1 MRMTRKG
8 ELLVVALGGNAIQ
21 KPGER
26 GTAEEQLENIAGACR
41 HLAALM
47 AKGYRL
53 VLTHGNGP
61 QVGSILLQNEAA
73 RDQVPAM
80 PLDICGAQTQGLI
93 GYMFQQSLSA
103 ALSELDMDIPVTTV
117 VTQTLVSAE
126 DPDFLDPS
134 KPIGPFYSENEADSL
149 AREKGF
155 HLKEDSGRGW
165 RRVVPSP
172 DPREIIERKA
182 IGDLVDSGAVVIASG
197 GGGIPVIRDEDGN
210 LRGIEAVI
218 DKDLAGERLAR
229 DVDADGLMILTDVDN
244 VAVDFG
250 TPEERQIFEMTIEE
264 AENYLEAGHFR
275 AGSMKPKVTA
285 AMRFVRSRPGRWAKI
300 AGLDKAE
307 RAVEGNAG
315 TMLMPMG
322 E

>member
-1 MRMTRKG
+1 M
-8 ELLVVALGGNAIQ
+8 VVALGGNAIQ

-26 GTAEEQLENIAGACR
+26 GTAGEQLRNIASACR

-73 RDQVPAM
+73 REQVPAM
-80 PLDICGAQTQGLI
+80 PLDVCGAQSQGLI

-103 ALSELDMDIPVTTV
+103 ALAQLGIDAPVTTV
-117 VTQTLVSAE
+117 VTQTLVSTD
-126 DPDFLDPS
+126 DPDFSDPS
-134 KPIGPFYSENEADSL
+134 KPIGTFYSEEEAEVL

-155 HLKEDSGRGW
+155 QLKEDSGRGW

-172 DPREIIERKA
+172 DPLEIIEREA
-182 IGDLVDSGAVVIASG
+182 IGDLVSSGAVVIASG
-197 GGGIPVIRDEDGN
+197 GGGIPVVRDGDGN
-210 LRGIEAVI
+210 LRGVEAVI

-250 TPEERQIFEMTIEE
+250 TPDERQLFELTVEE
-264 AENYLEAGHFR
+264 AESYLEAGHFR

-285 AMRFVRSRPGRWAKI
+285 AIRFVRSRPGRWARI

-307 RAVEGNAG
+307 EAVEGRAG
-315 TMLMPMG
+315 TTLMPIDM
-322 E
+322 